1 MKKLLLSVC
10 AFSLTLAT
18 LQAGE
23 ITKYVN
29 PFIGTG
35 AIDGGLS
42 GNNYPGATSPFG
54 MIQLSPDTSEAPNW
68 GDASGYDYNRSTIFG
83 FSHTRLSG
91 TGASDLIDVTLMP
104 TSSGRTSSTFTHD
117 EEKASPGY
125 YQVMLKDENINVELT
140 TTQRNGIHR
149 YQYPAGKDA
158 EVILDMDHSADK
170 GSWGRRII
178 NAQIRI
184 LNDHA
189 VEGYRII
196 TGWAKLRKIYFYM
209 EFSSPILTSTLR
221 DGGRVHENTA
231 VVNGTNLHGCF
242 RFGKLNGK
250 PLTCKVALSSVSM
263 ENARQNMEQEAPH
276 WDFDR
281 YVAAADADW
290 EKQLGKIEVKGTEVQ
305 KEIFYTALY
314 HTMIQ
319 PNTMSDV
326 NGEYMAADYTARK
339 VGDNETHYT
348 TFSLWDTFR
357 ALHPLMTIIDPNL
370 NNQFI
375 NSLIKKH
382 QEGGIYPMWDLA
394 SNYTGTMIGYHAVPV
409 IVDAYMKGYRNF
421 DAPEAYK
428 ASLRAAEYDTTGIKC
443 PDLVLPHLMPK
454 AKYYKNAIG
463 YIPCDRENES
473 VAKALEYA
481 YDDWCIS
488 IFAEAMNDFENKAKY
503 ERFAKA
509 YEFYFDKSTRFMR
522 GLDSKGEWRTPFNPR
537 ASTHRSDDYCEGT
550 AWQWTWF
557 VPHDVDGLVNL
568 MGGEDAFV
576 EKLDSLF
583 TVESS
588 LEGETTSADIS
599 GLIGQYAHGNEP
611 SHHVI
616 HLYNYVNRPWRTQEL
631 VDSVYKSQY
640 ANSVD
645 GLSGNEDCGQMSAWY
660 ILNSMGFYQVCP
672 GKPVY
677 SIGRPA
683 FDKAVINLPGE
694 KTFSIVVKNNAK
706 THKYIES
713 VLLNGKPLD
722 TPFFNHQD
730 ITAGG
735 VMEIKMTDR
744 PTKWGVSK

>member
-68 GDASGYDYNRSTIFG
+68 VDASGYDYNRNTIFG

-91 TGASDLIDVTLMP
+91 TGASDLIDITLMP
-104 TSSGRTSSTFTHD
+104 TSSGRTSSAFTHD
-117 EEKASPGY
+117 AEKARPGY
-125 YQVMLKDENINVELT
+125 YQVMLKDENINAELT

-158 EVILDMDHSADK
+158 EIILDMDHSADK

-178 NAQIRI
+178 NSQIRI

-231 VVNGTNLHGCF
+231 VINGTNLHGCF
-242 RFGKLNGK
+242 RFGQLNGK

-326 NGEYMAADYTARK
+326 NGEYMAADYTTRK
-339 VGDNETHYT
+339 VANNETHYT

-357 ALHPLMTIIDPNL
+357 ASHPLYTLLEPERVTDFVKSMIRQYEYYGYLPIWQLWGQD
-370 NNQFI
+370 
-375 NSLIKKH
+375 
-382 QEGGIYPMWDLA
+382 
-394 SNYTGTMIGYHAVPV
+394 NYCMIGNHSIPV
-409 IVDAYMKGYRNF
+409 ITDAILKGIPGIDMEKAYEAVYNSSVTSHPNSPF
-421 DAPEAYK
+421 EVWEKYGFMPENIQ
-428 ASLRAAEYDTTGIKC
+428 TQ
-443 PDLVLPHLMPK
+443 
-454 AKYYKNAIG
+454 
-463 YIPCDRENES
+463 S
-473 VAKALEYA
+473 VSITLEQA
-481 YDDWCIS
+481 FDDWCVAQLAAKLNKDADYQRFHKRS
-488 IFAEAMNDFENKAKY
+488 EYYRNLFHPKTKFFQSKND
-503 ERFAKA
+503 
-509 YEFYFDKSTRFMR
+509 
-522 GLDSKGEWRTPFNPR
+522 KGEWIEPFDPYQYGGNGGHPF
-537 ASTHRSDDYCEGT
+537 TEGN
-550 AWQWTWF
+550 AWQYFWY
-557 VPHDVDGLVNL
+557 VPHNIQAL
-568 MGGEDAFV
+568 MELTGGTKAF
-576 EKLDSLF
+576 EQKLDTFF
-583 TVESS
+583 TSTYKSEQMNHN
-588 LEGETTSADIS
+588 AS
-599 GLIGQYAHGNEP
+599 GFVGQYAHGNEP
-611 SHHVI
+611 SHHVAY
-616 HLYNYVNRPWRTQEL
+616 LYNFAGQPWKTQKYVSHILNTL
-631 VDSVYKSQY
+631 YNNTSSGY
-640 ANSVD
+640 A
-645 GLSGNEDCGQMSAWY
+645 GNDDCGQMSAWY
-660 ILNSMGFYQVCP
+660 VFSAMGFY
-672 GKPVY
+672 PVNPADGRY
-677 SIGRPA
+677 IIGSPLLDECTLKLAGNKEFRIRTIRKSPE
-683 FDKAVINLPGE
+683 DI
-694 KTFSIVVKNNAK
+694 
-706 THKYIES
+706 YIQS
-713 VLLNGKPLD
+713 VTLNGKKHKD
-722 TPFFNHQD
+722 FFITHQD
-730 ITAGG
+730 IMNGG
-735 VMEIKMTDR
+735 TMVFKMGKK
-744 PTKWGVSK
+744 PSGWGK

>member
-35 AIDGGLS
+35 AFVGGLS

-68 GDASGYDYNRSTIFG
+68 GDASGYDYNRNTIFG

-91 TGASDLIDVTLMP
+91 TGASDLIDITLMP
-104 TSSGRTSSTFTHD
+104 TSSGRTSSAFTHD
-117 EEKASPGY
+117 EEKARPGY
-125 YQVMLKDENINVELT
+125 YQVMLKDEGINAELT

-158 EVILDMDHSADK
+158 EIILDMDHSADK

-178 NAQIRI
+178 NSQIRI

-231 VVNGTNLHGCF
+231 VINGTNLHGCF
-242 RFGKLNGK
+242 RFGQLNGK

-326 NGEYMAADYTARK
+326 NGEYMAADYTTRK
-339 VGDNETHYT
+339 VANNETHYT

-357 ALHPLMTIIDPNL
+357 ASHPLYTLLEPERVTDFVKSMIRQYEYYGYLPIWQLWGQD
-370 NNQFI
+370 
-375 NSLIKKH
+375 
-382 QEGGIYPMWDLA
+382 
-394 SNYTGTMIGYHAVPV
+394 NYCMIGNHSIPV
-409 IVDAYMKGYRNF
+409 ITDAILKGIPGIDMEKAYEAVYNSSVTSHPNSPF
-421 DAPEAYK
+421 EVWEKYGFMPENIQ
-428 ASLRAAEYDTTGIKC
+428 TQ
-443 PDLVLPHLMPK
+443 
-454 AKYYKNAIG
+454 
-463 YIPCDRENES
+463 S
-473 VAKALEYA
+473 VSITLEQA
-481 YDDWCIS
+481 FDDWCVAQLAAKLNKDADYQRFHKRS
-488 IFAEAMNDFENKAKY
+488 EYYRNLFHPKTKFFQSKND
-503 ERFAKA
+503 
-509 YEFYFDKSTRFMR
+509 
-522 GLDSKGEWRTPFNPR
+522 KGEWIEPFDPYQYGGNGGHPF
-537 ASTHRSDDYCEGT
+537 TEGN
-550 AWQWTWF
+550 AWQYFWY
-557 VPHDVDGLVNL
+557 VPHNIQAL
-568 MGGEDAFV
+568 MELTGGTKAF
-576 EKLDSLF
+576 EQKLDTFF
-583 TVESS
+583 TSTYKSEQMNHN
-588 LEGETTSADIS
+588 AS
-599 GLIGQYAHGNEP
+599 GFVGQYAHGNEP
-611 SHHVI
+611 SHHVAY
-616 HLYNYVNRPWRTQEL
+616 LYNFAGQPWKTQKYVSHILNTL
-631 VDSVYKSQY
+631 YNNTSSGY
-640 ANSVD
+640 A
-645 GLSGNEDCGQMSAWY
+645 GNDDCGQMSAWY
-660 ILNSMGFYQVCP
+660 VFSAMGFY
-672 GKPVY
+672 PVNPADGRY
-677 SIGRPA
+677 IIGSPLLDECTLKLAGNKEFRIRTIRKSPE
-683 FDKAVINLPGE
+683 DI
-694 KTFSIVVKNNAK
+694 
-706 THKYIES
+706 YIQS
-713 VLLNGKPLD
+713 VTLNGKKHKD
-722 TPFFNHQD
+722 FFITHQD
-730 ITAGG
+730 IMNGG
-735 VMEIKMTDR
+735 TMVFKMGKK
-744 PTKWGVSK
+744 PSGWGK

>member
-68 GDASGYDYNRSTIFG
+68 GDASGYDYNRNTIFG

-91 TGASDLIDVTLMP
+91 TGASDLIDITLMP
-104 TSSGRTSSTFTHD
+104 TSSGRTSSAFTHD
-117 EEKASPGY
+117 EEKARPGY
-125 YQVMLKDENINVELT
+125 YQVMLKDENINAELT

-158 EVILDMDHSADK
+158 EIILDMDHSADK
-170 GSWGRRII
+170 GSWGRQII
-178 NAQIRI
+178 NSQIRI

-231 VVNGTNLHGCF
+231 VINGTNLHGCF
-242 RFGKLNGK
+242 RFGQLNGK

-326 NGEYMAADYTARK
+326 NGEYMAADYTTRK
-339 VGDNETHYT
+339 VANNETHYT

-357 ALHPLMTIIDPNL
+357 ASHPLYTLLEPERVTDFVKSMIRQYEYYGYLPIWQLWGQD
-370 NNQFI
+370 
-375 NSLIKKH
+375 
-382 QEGGIYPMWDLA
+382 
-394 SNYTGTMIGYHAVPV
+394 NYCMIGNHSIPV
-409 IVDAYMKGYRNF
+409 ITDAILKGIPGIDMEKAYEAVYNSSVTSHPNSPF
-421 DAPEAYK
+421 EVWEKYGFMPENIQ
-428 ASLRAAEYDTTGIKC
+428 TQ
-443 PDLVLPHLMPK
+443 
-454 AKYYKNAIG
+454 
-463 YIPCDRENES
+463 S
-473 VAKALEYA
+473 VSITLEQA
-481 YDDWCIS
+481 FDDWCVAQLAAKLNKDADYQRFHKRS
-488 IFAEAMNDFENKAKY
+488 EYYRNLFHPKTKFFQSKND
-503 ERFAKA
+503 
-509 YEFYFDKSTRFMR
+509 
-522 GLDSKGEWRTPFNPR
+522 KGEWIEPFDPYQYGGNGGHPF
-537 ASTHRSDDYCEGT
+537 TEGN
-550 AWQWTWF
+550 AWQYFWY
-557 VPHDVDGLVNL
+557 VPHNIQAL
-568 MGGEDAFV
+568 MELTGGTKAF
-576 EKLDSLF
+576 EQKLDTFF
-583 TVESS
+583 TSTYKSEQMNHN
-588 LEGETTSADIS
+588 AS
-599 GLIGQYAHGNEP
+599 GFVGQYAHGNEP
-611 SHHVI
+611 SHHVAY
-616 HLYNYVNRPWRTQEL
+616 LYNFAGQPWKTQKYVSHILNTL
-631 VDSVYKSQY
+631 YNNTSSGY
-640 ANSVD
+640 A
-645 GLSGNEDCGQMSAWY
+645 GNDDCGQMSAWY
-660 ILNSMGFYQVCP
+660 VFSAMGFY
-672 GKPVY
+672 PVNPADGRY
-677 SIGRPA
+677 IIGSPLLDECTLKLAGNKEFRIRTIRKSPE
-683 FDKAVINLPGE
+683 DI
-694 KTFSIVVKNNAK
+694 
-706 THKYIES
+706 YIQS
-713 VLLNGKPLD
+713 VTLNGKKHKD
-722 TPFFNHQD
+722 FFITHQD
-730 ITAGG
+730 IMNGG
-735 VMEIKMTDR
+735 TMVFKMGKK
-744 PTKWGVSK
+744 PSGWGK

>member
-68 GDASGYDYNRSTIFG
+68 GDASGYDYNRNTIFG

-91 TGASDLIDVTLMP
+91 TGASDLIDITLMP
-104 TSSGRTSSTFTHD
+104 TSSGRTSSAFTHD
-117 EEKASPGY
+117 EEKARPGY
-125 YQVMLKDENINVELT
+125 YQVMLKDEGINAELT

-158 EVILDMDHSADK
+158 EIILDMDHSADK

-178 NAQIRI
+178 NSQIRI

-231 VVNGTNLHGCF
+231 VINGTNLHGCF
-242 RFGKLNGK
+242 RFGQLNGK

-263 ENARQNMEQEAPH
+263 ENARQNMEREAPH

-319 PNTMSDV
+319 PNTMSDG
-326 NGEYMAADYTARK
+326 NGEYMAADYTTRK
-339 VGDNETHYT
+339 VANNETHYT

-357 ALHPLMTIIDPNL
+357 ASHPLYTLLEPERVTDFVKSMIRQYEYYGYLPIWQLWGQD
-370 NNQFI
+370 
-375 NSLIKKH
+375 
-382 QEGGIYPMWDLA
+382 
-394 SNYTGTMIGYHAVPV
+394 NYCMIGNHSIPV
-409 IVDAYMKGYRNF
+409 ITDAILKGIPGIDMEKAYEAVYNSSVTSHPNSPF
-421 DAPEAYK
+421 EVWEKYGFMPENIQ
-428 ASLRAAEYDTTGIKC
+428 TQ
-443 PDLVLPHLMPK
+443 
-454 AKYYKNAIG
+454 
-463 YIPCDRENES
+463 S
-473 VAKALEYA
+473 VSITLEQA
-481 YDDWCIS
+481 FDDWCVAQLAAKLNKDTDYQRFHKRS
-488 IFAEAMNDFENKAKY
+488 EYYRNLFHPKTKFFQSKND
-503 ERFAKA
+503 
-509 YEFYFDKSTRFMR
+509 
-522 GLDSKGEWRTPFNPR
+522 KGEWIEPFDPYQYGGNGGHPF
-537 ASTHRSDDYCEGT
+537 TEGN
-550 AWQWTWF
+550 AWQYFWY
-557 VPHDVDGLVNL
+557 VPHNIQAL
-568 MGGEDAFV
+568 MELTGGTKAF
-576 EKLDSLF
+576 EQKLDTFF
-583 TVESS
+583 TSTYKSEQMNHN
-588 LEGETTSADIS
+588 AS
-599 GLIGQYAHGNEP
+599 GFVGQYAHGNEP
-611 SHHVI
+611 SHHVAY
-616 HLYNYVNRPWRTQEL
+616 LYNFAGQPWKTQKYVSHILNTL
-631 VDSVYKSQY
+631 YNNTSSGY
-640 ANSVD
+640 A
-645 GLSGNEDCGQMSAWY
+645 GNDDCGQMSAWY
-660 ILNSMGFYQVCP
+660 VFSAMGFY
-672 GKPVY
+672 PVNPADGRY
-677 SIGRPA
+677 IIGSPLLDECTLKLAGNKEFRIRTIRKSPE
-683 FDKAVINLPGE
+683 DI
-694 KTFSIVVKNNAK
+694 
-706 THKYIES
+706 YIQS
-713 VLLNGKPLD
+713 VTLNGKKHKD
-722 TPFFNHQD
+722 FFITHQD
-730 ITAGG
+730 IMNGG
-735 VMEIKMTDR
+735 TMVFKMGKK
-744 PTKWGVSK
+744 PSGWGK

>member
-35 AIDGGLS
+35 AIDGALA

-68 GDASGYDYNRSTIFG
+68 GDASGYDYNRNTIFG

-91 TGASDLIDVTLMP
+91 TGASDLIDITLMP
-104 TSSGRTSSTFTHD
+104 TSSGRTSSAFTHD
-117 EEKASPGY
+117 EEKARPGY
-125 YQVMLKDENINVELT
+125 YQVMLKDEGINAELT

-158 EVILDMDHSADK
+158 EIILDMDHSADK

-178 NAQIRI
+178 NSQIRI

-231 VVNGTNLHGCF
+231 VINGTNLHGCF
-242 RFGKLNGK
+242 RFGQLNGK

-326 NGEYMAADYTARK
+326 NGEYMAADYTTRK
-339 VGDNETHYT
+339 VANNETHYT

-357 ALHPLMTIIDPNL
+357 ASHPLYTLLEPERVTDFVKSMIRQYEYYGYLPIWQLWGQD
-370 NNQFI
+370 
-375 NSLIKKH
+375 
-382 QEGGIYPMWDLA
+382 
-394 SNYTGTMIGYHAVPV
+394 NYCMIGNHSIPV
-409 IVDAYMKGYRNF
+409 ITDAILKGIPGIDMEKAYEAVYNSSVTSHPNSPF
-421 DAPEAYK
+421 EVWEKYGFMPENIQ
-428 ASLRAAEYDTTGIKC
+428 TQ
-443 PDLVLPHLMPK
+443 
-454 AKYYKNAIG
+454 
-463 YIPCDRENES
+463 S
-473 VAKALEYA
+473 VSITLEQA
-481 YDDWCIS
+481 FDDWCVAQLAAKLNKDTDYQRFHKRS
-488 IFAEAMNDFENKAKY
+488 EYYRNLFHPKTKFFQSKND
-503 ERFAKA
+503 
-509 YEFYFDKSTRFMR
+509 
-522 GLDSKGEWRTPFNPR
+522 KGEWIEPFDPYQYGGNGGHPF
-537 ASTHRSDDYCEGT
+537 TEGN
-550 AWQWTWF
+550 AWQYFWY
-557 VPHDVDGLVNL
+557 VPHNIQAL
-568 MGGEDAFV
+568 MELTGGTKAF
-576 EKLDSLF
+576 EQKLDTFF
-583 TVESS
+583 TSTYKSEQMNHN
-588 LEGETTSADIS
+588 AS
-599 GLIGQYAHGNEP
+599 GFVGQYAHGNEP
-611 SHHVI
+611 SHHVAY
-616 HLYNYVNRPWRTQEL
+616 LYNFAGQPWKTQKYVSHILNTL
-631 VDSVYKSQY
+631 YNNTSSGY
-640 ANSVD
+640 A
-645 GLSGNEDCGQMSAWY
+645 GNDDCGQMSAWY
-660 ILNSMGFYQVCP
+660 VFSAMGFY
-672 GKPVY
+672 PVNPADGRY
-677 SIGRPA
+677 IIGSPLLDECTLKLAGNKEFRIRTIRKSPE
-683 FDKAVINLPGE
+683 DI
-694 KTFSIVVKNNAK
+694 
-706 THKYIES
+706 YIQS
-713 VLLNGKPLD
+713 VTLNGKKHKD
-722 TPFFNHQD
+722 FFITHQD
-730 ITAGG
+730 IMNGG
-735 VMEIKMTDR
+735 TMVFKMGKK
-744 PTKWGVSK
+744 PSGWGK

>member
-68 GDASGYDYNRSTIFG
+68 GDASGYDYNRNTIFG

-91 TGASDLIDVTLMP
+91 TGASDLIDITLMP
-104 TSSGRTSSTFTHD
+104 TSSGRTSSAFTHD
-117 EEKASPGY
+117 EEKARPGY
-125 YQVMLKDENINVELT
+125 YQVMLKDENINAELT

-158 EVILDMDHSADK
+158 EIILDMDHSADK

-178 NAQIRI
+178 NSQIRI

-231 VVNGTNLHGCF
+231 VINGTNLHGYF
-242 RFGKLNGK
+242 RFGQLNGK

-326 NGEYMAADYTARK
+326 NGEYMAADYTTRK
-339 VGDNETHYT
+339 VANNETHYT

-357 ALHPLMTIIDPNL
+357 ASHPLYTLLEPERVTDFVKSMIRQYEYYGYLPIWQLWGQD
-370 NNQFI
+370 
-375 NSLIKKH
+375 
-382 QEGGIYPMWDLA
+382 
-394 SNYTGTMIGYHAVPV
+394 NYCMIGNHSIPV
-409 IVDAYMKGYRNF
+409 ITDAILKGIPGIDMEKAYEAVYNSSVTSHPNSPF
-421 DAPEAYK
+421 EVWEKYGFMPENIQ
-428 ASLRAAEYDTTGIKC
+428 TQ
-443 PDLVLPHLMPK
+443 
-454 AKYYKNAIG
+454 
-463 YIPCDRENES
+463 S
-473 VAKALEYA
+473 VSITLEQA
-481 YDDWCIS
+481 FDDWCVAQLAAKLNKDADYQRFHKRS
-488 IFAEAMNDFENKAKY
+488 EYYRNLFHPKTKFFQSKND
-503 ERFAKA
+503 
-509 YEFYFDKSTRFMR
+509 
-522 GLDSKGEWRTPFNPR
+522 KGEWIEPFDPYQYGGNGGHPF
-537 ASTHRSDDYCEGT
+537 TEGN
-550 AWQWTWF
+550 AWQYFWY
-557 VPHDVDGLVNL
+557 VPHNIQAL
-568 MGGEDAFV
+568 MELTGGTKAF
-576 EKLDSLF
+576 EQKLDTFF
-583 TVESS
+583 TSTYKSEQMNHN
-588 LEGETTSADIS
+588 AS
-599 GLIGQYAHGNEP
+599 GFVGQYAHGNEP
-611 SHHVI
+611 SHHVAY
-616 HLYNYVNRPWRTQEL
+616 LYNFAGQPWKTQKYVSHILNTL
-631 VDSVYKSQY
+631 YNNTSSGY
-640 ANSVD
+640 A
-645 GLSGNEDCGQMSAWY
+645 GNDDCGQMSAWY
-660 ILNSMGFYQVCP
+660 VFSAMSFY
-672 GKPVY
+672 PVNPVSGEY
-677 SIGRPA
+677 EIGTPLFPEMRMHL
-683 FDKAVINLPGE
+683 DNG
-694 KTFSIVVKNNAK
+694 KTFTVLAPAVNRENIYIRSVK
-706 THKYIES
+706 
-713 VLLNGKPLD
+713 LNGKPYD
-722 TPFFNHQD
+722 KSYITHQQIMD
-730 ITAGG
+730 GATVEFEMSSEPG
-735 VMEIKMTDR
+735 EIWYR
-744 PTKWGVSK
+744 

>member
-68 GDASGYDYNRSTIFG
+68 GDASGYDYNRNTIFG

-91 TGASDLIDVTLMP
+91 TGASDLIDITLMP
-104 TSSGRTSSTFTHD
+104 TSSGRTSSAFTHD
-117 EEKASPGY
+117 EEKARPGY
-125 YQVMLKDENINVELT
+125 YQVMLKDENINAELT

-158 EVILDMDHSADK
+158 EIILDMDHSADK

-178 NAQIRI
+178 NSQIRI

-231 VVNGTNLHGCF
+231 VINGTNLHGCF
-242 RFGKLNGK
+242 RFGQLNGK

-326 NGEYMAADYTARK
+326 NGEYMAADYTTRK
-339 VGDNETHYT
+339 VANNETHYT

-357 ALHPLMTIIDPNL
+357 ASHPLYTLLEPERVTDFVKSMIRQYEYYGYLPIWQLWGQD
-370 NNQFI
+370 
-375 NSLIKKH
+375 
-382 QEGGIYPMWDLA
+382 
-394 SNYTGTMIGYHAVPV
+394 NYCMIGNHSIPV
-409 IVDAYMKGYRNF
+409 ITDAILKGIPGIDMEKAYEAVYNSSVTSHPNSPF
-421 DAPEAYK
+421 EVWEKYGFMPENIQ
-428 ASLRAAEYDTTGIKC
+428 TQ
-443 PDLVLPHLMPK
+443 
-454 AKYYKNAIG
+454 
-463 YIPCDRENES
+463 S
-473 VAKALEYA
+473 VSITLEQA
-481 YDDWCIS
+481 FDDWCVAQLAAKLNKDADYQRFHKRS
-488 IFAEAMNDFENKAKY
+488 EYYRNLFHPKTKFFQSKND
-503 ERFAKA
+503 
-509 YEFYFDKSTRFMR
+509 
-522 GLDSKGEWRTPFNPR
+522 KGEWIEPFDPYQYGGNGGHPF
-537 ASTHRSDDYCEGT
+537 TEGN
-550 AWQWTWF
+550 AWQYFWY
-557 VPHDVDGLVNL
+557 VPHNIQAL
-568 MGGEDAFV
+568 MELTGGTKAF
-576 EKLDSLF
+576 EQKLDTFF
-583 TVESS
+583 TSTYKSEQMNHN
-588 LEGETTSADIS
+588 AS
-599 GLIGQYAHGNEP
+599 GFVGQYAHGNEP
-611 SHHVI
+611 SHHVAY
-616 HLYNYVNRPWRTQEL
+616 LYNFAGQPWKTQKYVSHILNTL
-631 VDSVYKSQY
+631 YNNTSSGY
-640 ANSVD
+640 A
-645 GLSGNEDCGQMSAWY
+645 GNDDCGQMSAWY
-660 ILNSMGFYQVCP
+660 VFSAMGFY
-672 GKPVY
+672 PVNPADGRY
-677 SIGRPA
+677 IIGSPLLDECTLKLAGNKEFRSRTIRKSPE
-683 FDKAVINLPGE
+683 DI
-694 KTFSIVVKNNAK
+694 
-706 THKYIES
+706 YIQS
-713 VLLNGKPLD
+713 VTLNGKKHKD
-722 TPFFNHQD
+722 FFITHQD
-730 ITAGG
+730 IMNGG
-735 VMEIKMTDR
+735 TMVFKMGKK
-744 PTKWGVSK
+744 PSGWGK

>member
-35 AIDGGLS
+35 TIDGGLS

-170 GSWGRRII
+170 GSWGHRII

-281 YVAAADADW
+281 YMAAADADW
-290 EKQLGKIEVKGTEVQ
+290 EKQLGKIEIKGTEVQ

-319 PNTMSDV
+319 PNIMSDV

-357 ALHPLMTIIDPNL
+357 ASHPLYTLLEPERVTDFVKSMIRQYEYYGYLPIWQLWGQD
-370 NNQFI
+370 
-375 NSLIKKH
+375 
-382 QEGGIYPMWDLA
+382 
-394 SNYTGTMIGYHAVPV
+394 NYCMIGNHSIPV
-409 IVDAYMKGYRNF
+409 ITDAILKGIPGIDVEKAYEAVYNSSVTSHPNSPF
-421 DAPEAYK
+421 EVWEKYGFMPENIQ
-428 ASLRAAEYDTTGIKC
+428 TQ
-443 PDLVLPHLMPK
+443 
-454 AKYYKNAIG
+454 
-463 YIPCDRENES
+463 S
-473 VAKALEYA
+473 VSITLEQA
-481 YDDWCIS
+481 FDDWCVAQL
-488 IFAEAMNDFENKAKY
+488 AEKLNKDADY
-503 ERFAKA
+503 ERFHKRSE
-509 YEFYFDKSTRFMR
+509 YYRNLFHPKTKFFQSKND
-522 GLDSKGEWRTPFNPR
+522 KGEWIEPFDPYQYGGNGGHPF
-537 ASTHRSDDYCEGT
+537 TEGN
-550 AWQWTWF
+550 AWQYFWY
-557 VPHDVDGLVNL
+557 VPHNIQAL
-568 MGGEDAFV
+568 MELTGGTKAF
-576 EKLDSLF
+576 EQKLDTFF
-583 TVESS
+583 TSNYKSEQMNHN
-588 LEGETTSADIS
+588 AS
-599 GLIGQYAHGNEP
+599 GFVGQYAHGNEP
-611 SHHVI
+611 SHHVAY
-616 HLYNYVNRPWRTQEL
+616 LYNFAGQPWKTQKYVSHILNTL
-631 VDSVYKSQY
+631 YNNTSSGY
-640 ANSVD
+640 A
-645 GLSGNEDCGQMSAWY
+645 GNDDCGQMSAWY
-660 ILNSMGFYQVCP
+660 VFSAMGFY
-672 GKPVY
+672 PVNPADGRY
-677 SIGRPA
+677 IIGSPLLDECTLKLAGNKDFHIRTIRKSPE
-683 FDKAVINLPGE
+683 DI
-694 KTFSIVVKNNAK
+694 
-706 THKYIES
+706 YIQS
-713 VLLNGKPLD
+713 VTLNGKKHKD
-722 TPFFNHQD
+722 FFITHQD
-730 ITAGG
+730 IMNGG
-735 VMEIKMTDR
+735 TMVFKMGKK
-744 PTKWGVSK
+744 PSGWGK

>member
-68 GDASGYDYNRSTIFG
+68 GDASGYDYNRNTIFG

-91 TGASDLIDVTLMP
+91 TGASDLIDITLMP
-104 TSSGRTSSTFTHD
+104 TSSGRTSSAFTHD
-117 EEKASPGY
+117 EEKARPGY
-125 YQVMLKDENINVELT
+125 YQVMLKDEGINAELT

-158 EVILDMDHSADK
+158 EIILDMDHSADK

-178 NAQIRI
+178 NSQIRI

-231 VVNGTNLHGCF
+231 VINGTNLHGCF
-242 RFGKLNGK
+242 RFGQLNGK

-326 NGEYMAADYTARK
+326 NGEYMAADYTTRK
-339 VGDNETHYT
+339 VANNETHYT

-357 ALHPLMTIIDPNL
+357 ASHPLYTLLEPERVTDFVKSMIRQYEYYGYLPIWQLWGQD
-370 NNQFI
+370 
-375 NSLIKKH
+375 
-382 QEGGIYPMWDLA
+382 
-394 SNYTGTMIGYHAVPV
+394 NYCMIGNHSIPV
-409 IVDAYMKGYRNF
+409 ITDAILKGIPGIDVEKAYEAVYNSSVTSHPNSPF
-421 DAPEAYK
+421 EVWEKYGFMPENIQ
-428 ASLRAAEYDTTGIKC
+428 TQ
-443 PDLVLPHLMPK
+443 
-454 AKYYKNAIG
+454 
-463 YIPCDRENES
+463 S
-473 VAKALEYA
+473 VSITLEQA
-481 YDDWCIS
+481 FDDWCVAQLAAKLNKDTDYQRFHKRS
-488 IFAEAMNDFENKAKY
+488 EYYRNLFHPKTKFFQSKND
-503 ERFAKA
+503 
-509 YEFYFDKSTRFMR
+509 
-522 GLDSKGEWRTPFNPR
+522 KGEWIEPFDPYQYGGNGGHPF
-537 ASTHRSDDYCEGT
+537 TEGN
-550 AWQWTWF
+550 AWQYFWY
-557 VPHDVDGLVNL
+557 VPHNIQAL
-568 MGGEDAFV
+568 MELTGGTKAF
-576 EKLDSLF
+576 EQKLDTFF
-583 TVESS
+583 TSTYKSEQMNHN
-588 LEGETTSADIS
+588 AS
-599 GLIGQYAHGNEP
+599 GFVGQYAHGNEP
-611 SHHVI
+611 SHHVAY
-616 HLYNYVNRPWRTQEL
+616 LYNFAGQPWKTQKYVSHILNTL
-631 VDSVYKSQY
+631 YNNTSSGY
-640 ANSVD
+640 A
-645 GLSGNEDCGQMSAWY
+645 GNDDCGQMSAWY
-660 ILNSMGFYQVCP
+660 VFSAMGFY
-672 GKPVY
+672 PVNPADGRY
-677 SIGRPA
+677 IIGSPLLEECTLKLAGNKEFRIRTVRKSPE
-683 FDKAVINLPGE
+683 DI
-694 KTFSIVVKNNAK
+694 
-706 THKYIES
+706 YIQS
-713 VLLNGKPLD
+713 VTLNGKKHKD
-722 TPFFNHQD
+722 FFITHQD
-730 ITAGG
+730 IMNGG
-735 VMEIKMTDR
+735 TMVFKMGKK
-744 PTKWGVSK
+744 PSGWGK